1 MSLAFWQTEIIH
13 DDLWVRLI
21 YVAHLSVMN
30 IGRQLW
36 WWWRRSFSC
45 CRLYKNCTVLW
56 TATCIMH
63 TEFPVT
69 FFTVNYAYFQ
79 PFYTGCPRRN
89 GQNFGRVFLMLKYK
103 DITQKTYIQ
112 SWTVTDIMAREV
124 WKYDSCY
131 TLTDCQIHI
140 KTGRNMWFL

>member
-79 PFYTGCPRRN
+79 PFYTVCPTYYRTRMAGGPLLHVATIRRN
-89 GQNFGRVFLMLKYK
+89 TDTHYRHIPFHFSQNERTRV
-103 DITQKTYIQ
+103 
-112 SWTVTDIMAREV
+112 
-124 WKYDSCY
+124 
-131 TLTDCQIHI
+131 QISLQYLH
-140 KTGRNMWFL
+140 WC